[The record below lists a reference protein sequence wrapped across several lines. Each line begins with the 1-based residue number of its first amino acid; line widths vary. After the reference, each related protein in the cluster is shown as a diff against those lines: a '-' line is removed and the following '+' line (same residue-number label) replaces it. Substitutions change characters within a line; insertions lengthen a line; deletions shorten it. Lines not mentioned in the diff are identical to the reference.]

1 MKRHLIIN
9 TLVFVLFIILDPI
22 FNWCCDLADM
32 YSLGAEMVLGI
43 MLPLLFSVFILFT
56 ICSIGFSLYRL
67 AVTKDIKN
75 IVPIIVIVVLVTF
88 YLIGANQ
95 DSLWV
100 RIFEYYR

>member
-1 MKRHLIIN
+1 MKRHLTVN
-9 TLVFVLFIILDPI
+9 ALVLILFIVLDPI
-22 FNWCCDLADM
+22 FNWCCDLADV

-43 MLPLLFSVFILFT
+43 MVPLLFSVFILFA

-75 IVPIIVIVVLVTF
+75 IAPIIVIVVLVTL
-88 YLIGANQ
+88 YLIGADQ